1 MQLQEALCRL
11 ADGDE
16 AGGRCEALEAL
27 RQHFSGLQMEQGE
40 IIDDESQGFNQFAC
54 LLADPDPRVRARLI
68 EIWGR
73 AADEAPSSLD
83 WLERALE
90 DEDARVRSASMRFLL
105 SKCQQQGSSASLH
118 CWAFSKLCER
128 VNDIDRR
135 NRVLACDGLGKL
147 ALVEEE
153 VLLRAFDKAGPRE
166 SDWCAAGAFII
177 ALEDQYALIR
187 STIIRSIFKI
197 SLVNRRFADAATDF
211 IIDTFN
217 DESDG
222 VRLVAIR
229 TLYGICLV
237 HRVSMGLGHLESTLC
252 LLDDANEEIRVAV
265 RQLLQ
270 VAHLGDDT
278 GADGVEC
285 LLRTLRCLHVA
296 WVKFPREQAEIV
308 ETIAK
313 IGQSHPDL
321 VLSSLK
327 ALLPFDR
334 FYLIPEPRL
343 DDLFYN
349 AKAVVVLNALAVQP
363 DMASFLPPFLFKQ
376 FPFFRA
382 KFGKAVPSFRGDE
395 LQGMF
400 YKISVDTAGL
410 AKEVSLAEL
419 YSQFNKTSQGGIDV
433 ERFAKKMKVIEAVG
447 TKIASSHARLL
458 RKLAELVVGP
468 LIAKDTVKVLKGVK
482 RIREKYYPLS
492 PCILVLLEAASSATA
507 LPPLEFD
514 GNEEI
519 LRVHASFTQ
528 PQSDRSVPMRGITK
542 FPLRLDFA
550 LEVENLRPIDRIFV
564 AADLGGEIA
573 VKEAGNRKLGS
584 RPSVFLLEDWLYLRC
599 KKHMESPKYV
609 NLQAFLLLKGVDRIP
624 ETAEDIQRDG
634 VRISPFLSIPIQF
647 KDVK

>member
-1 MQLQEALCRL
+1 
-11 ADGDE
+11 
-16 AGGRCEALEAL
+16 
-27 RQHFSGLQMEQGE
+27 
-40 IIDDESQGFNQFAC
+40 
-54 LLADPDPRVRARLI
+54 
-68 EIWGR
+68 
-73 AADEAPSSLD
+73 
-83 WLERALE
+83 
-90 DEDARVRSASMRFLL
+90 MRFLL
-105 SKCQQQGSSASLH
+105 AKCQQQQGSSASLH
-118 CWAFSKLCER
+118 SWAFSKLCER

-187 STIIRSIFKI
+187 STVIRSIFRI
-197 SLVNRRFADAATDF
+197 SLVSRRFADAATDF

-270 VAHLGDDT
+270 VAHLGDDS
-278 GADGVEC
+278 GDEGVEC

-296 WVKFPREQAEIV
+296 WVKFPREQVEIV

-313 IGQSHPDL
+313 IGQSHPEL
-321 VLSSLK
+321 VLAALRS
-327 ALLPFDR
+327 LLPCDR

-349 AKAVVVLNALAVQP
+349 AKAVVLLNALAVRP
-363 DMASFLPPFLFKQ
+363 EMAPLLPPFLFKH

-382 KFGKAVPSFRGDE
+382 KFGKAVPAFRRGDA
-395 LQGMF
+395 LQSLF
-400 YKISVDTAGL
+400 YKISVDTTEL
-410 AKEVSLAEL
+410 AKEVSLGDL
-419 YSQFNKTSQGGIDV
+419 YSRFNTVTNGGIGV
-433 ERFAKKMKVIEAVG
+433 ERFARKMKVVEAVG
-447 TKIASSHARLL
+447 AKIAAYHARLL

-468 LIAKDTVKVLKGVK
+468 IQASDTVKVLKGVK
-482 RIREKYYPLS
+482 RVREKYYPLS
-492 PCILVLLEAASSATA
+492 PSLLALLDAASSSNA
-507 LPPLEFD
+507 LPALIAD
-514 GNEEI
+514 VNEEI
-519 LRVHASFTQ
+519 VRVHARFTH

-550 LEVENLRPIDRIFV
+550 LDVENLRPSDRVFV
-564 AADLGGEIA
+564 AADLGGTIT
-573 VKEAGNRKLGS
+573 VKEAGQRKLGS
-584 RPSVFLLEDWLYLRC
+584 RPSVFILDDWLYLRC
-599 KKHMESPKYV
+599 EKHMEHPKYAD
-609 NLQAFLLLKGVDRIP
+609 LQAFLLVQGAERIP
-624 ETAEDIQRDG
+624 ETVEDIRRDG
-634 VRISPFLSIPIQF
+634 VRISPALSVPIQF